1 MGLNVFSSKV
11 ENIID
16 IVGEIKRFGVFINM

>member
-16 IVGEIKRFGVFINM
+16 IVSEIKRFGVFINM